1 MEERTEDKEMRSDYL
16 VLKWDDIEGNLDDN
30 SLNEFYRLL
39 SDITL
44 ETPEADYIVINTK
57 ETYANKVKN
66 IVANGDTE
74 KISKEELIA
83 KISEC
88 LKYEDEEEAIA
99 EIMEG
104 LFDYI
109 NDKDIENAFEENPLC

>member
-1 MEERTEDKEMRSDYL
+1 MRSDYL